1 MCCIH
6 WYCVCTLVCCLCCLR
21 CCEPLLSLRHCSRLS
36 RLDVTPSATV
46 QQSHVEN
53 IRLTLIRTLNFT
65 QPLPLLCLRRLRLK
79 ECGVALEDFNDFKE
93 GDVLQCYKLD
103 EVKRQL

>member
-1 MCCIH
+1 M
-6 WYCVCTLVCCLCCLR
+6 
-21 CCEPLLSLRHCSRLS
+21 RLS
-36 RLDVTPSATV
+36 RLVLTPSATA

-53 IRLTLIRTLNFT
+53 TPLTLTLQT
-65 QPLPLLCLRRLRLK
+65 TLTPSLPLLYCLRRLPLK